1 MEASAGTECAAAGAR
16 DCRDTTRTAHVQHS
30 KHFTQRHSSQP
41 LTSKESCFIDR
52 TSLSSYCATCDTIAA
67 NPSSL
72 AALASV
78 MLETEQRASELQGW
92 GTPAPAMLLVLR
104 ICRWLL
110 AWQGAEIAVGLGAKT
125 PCRRGGHASAGFR
138 GSLSLSL
145 SLSLGLGFGVW
156 ACWAGGRKL
165 STRG

>member
-1 MEASAGTECAAAGAR
+1 MPQRGRR

-30 KHFTQRHSSQP
+30 KHFTQRHSSQ

-125 PCRRGGHASAGFR
+125 PCRRGGHASAGFW
-138 GSLSLSL
+138 GSLSLSGARVW
-145 SLSLGLGFGVW
+145 GLGVLGW
-156 ACWAGGRKL
+156 REKATHQRMML
-165 STRG
+165 SSSAMP